1 MSKLAKQKPL
11 TKTSSRPSQ
20 AASSRDEVNETAL
33 KGQGQSCVHL
43 VVALGGLT
51 ALVEL
56 AVRNCHL
63 AVDDFL
69 PRVHGPREAAG
80 HARQRQRNLDEH
92 LLLGA
97 LGAVEVAAAGPADP
111 ARSVQEHQPRNDD
124 AAADVLARRD
134 GAGSAV
140 RLAAEAVAVGLLN
153 TLGLSDLQIE
163 ALGDDPARGVLLLAG
178 RQLVD
183 GILELFVVLLVVLA
197 RLEPGGLRGRRQIPL
212 RARGQ
217 LRLRRGRGGRGHD
230 AGGQAC
236 SEPLPRGAL
245 LLGLRLRLPGRLREG
260 LGPGKG
266 REAQVRR
273 TGRGRRGRGADE
285 ADGGRHGGSAGEQ
298 RDGGREARLLH
309 HGAEHL
315 PALGGAVGA
324 SALGTTT

>member
-43 VVALGGLT
+43 VVALGGLAT
-51 ALVEL
+51 LVEL
-56 AVRNCHL
+56 AVRNRHL
-63 AVDDFL
+63 AVDDLL
-69 PRVHGPREAAG
+69 PSVHGPREAAG
-80 HARQRQRNLDEH
+80 HARQRQRHVDEH
-92 LLLGA
+92 FLLGA
-97 LGAVEVAAAGPADP
+97 LGAVEVAAAGPTDP
-111 ARSVQEHQPRNDD
+111 ARNVQEHQPRNDD

-134 GAGSAV
+134 SAGSAV
-140 RLAAEAVAVGLLN
+140 RLSAEAVTVGLLN

-163 ALGDDPARGVLLLAG
+163 ALGDDAARGVLLLAG

-230 AGGQAC
+230 PGGQAC
-236 SEPLPRGAL
+236 SEPLPRRSAL

-298 RDGGREARLLH
+298 RDGGHEARLLQ

-315 PALGGAVGA
+315 SAVG
-324 SALGTTT
+324 SGGCELTW